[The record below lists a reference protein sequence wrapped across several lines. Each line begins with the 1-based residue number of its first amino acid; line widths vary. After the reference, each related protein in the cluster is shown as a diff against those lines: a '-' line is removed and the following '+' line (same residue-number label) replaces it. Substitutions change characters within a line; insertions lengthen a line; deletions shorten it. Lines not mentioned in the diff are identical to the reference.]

1 MKKITLTFLII
12 LLEFIYGCKS
22 TTGGDQAPDKSN
34 SPIADGNYTGGMVGW
49 YINNAGSDQQN
60 LVVPI
65 KINYDHKSDS
75 RMVFSFNN
83 KQYTF
88 TGSFNPKS
96 IAINYPDYVEDP
108 NSCFT
113 GTTSDNVK
121 IIFTKCT
128 WAKTPI
134 LGGVTAFT
142 ARYKFIGNTESQENE
157 GVLYFSREKIGNS
170 NEPQQQLLNGPY
182 TGLAVDLSNEKHTAQ
197 KIKMEI
203 EDNNNAVISLDDAE
217 IKGSISG
224 TFLADKIG
232 NSIFANN
239 SGDCFK
245 PGNNSDTE
253 KIKSLTLSSCT
264 YITNNDPKDKT
275 SRAIVGA
282 NIFCAK
288 YTMSIGDTN
297 SKGLLCMDKLAV
309 M

>member
-12 LLEFIYGCKS
+12 LLEFLYGCKS

-34 SPIADGNYTGGMVGW
+34 SPIADGNYTGGMIGW

-65 KINYDHKSDS
+65 KLTYDHKSDS
-75 RMVFSFNN
+75 RMEFSFHN

-88 TGSFNPKS
+88 TGPFNPKS

-113 GTTSDNVK
+113 GTTSDDVK

-134 LGGVTAFT
+134 LGGIPAFT
-142 ARYKFIGNTESQENE
+142 ARYKFIGNTESPENE
-157 GVLYFSREKIGNS
+157 GVLYFSKEKTGNS
-170 NEPQQQLLNGPY
+170 IEPHQQILNGPY
-182 TGLAVDLSNEKHTAQ
+182 TGLAVDLSDEKHTT
-197 KIKMEI
+197 KKMKMDI
-203 EDNNNAVISLDDAE
+203 EDANNVVMSLDDD
-217 IKGSISG
+217 IKSTISSA
-224 TFLADKIG
+224 FIPNKIG

-239 SGDCFK
+239 NEACFK
-245 PGNNSDTE
+245 AENNSDAE
-253 KIKSLTLSSCT
+253 KIKNLTLSSCT

-297 SKGLLCMDKLAV
+297 SKGLLCMDKLSV